1 MFRKDQ
7 SVFHYTVSLIS
18 KFRGLIAASAWAKE
32 WPALQDDIL
41 VTSSVFRAA
50 RKVKSCFLQDRS
62 DNLKFKCLI

>member
-1 MFRKDQ
+1 MFRKYQ
-7 SVFHYTVSLIS
+7 SLFHYTVSLIT

-50 RKVKSCFLQDRS
+50 RKVKSCFLQEHS
-62 DNLKFKCLI
+62 HNLKLNHLI